1 MLRQVSLAALSMTP
15 MSSSASQ
22 HSWAWARMRSSR

>member
-1 MLRQVSLAALSMTP
+1 VSLVAVSATR

-22 HSWAWARMRSSR
+22 HSWTWARMRSSR